1 MREMAHERMPRTSAF
16 RPHAGL
22 QSSSGRPQSV
32 CWAMSHS
39 REISGSATKSAIHLQ
54 TSQSVH
60 GVRAQRFN
68 YSISWPAMLIKN
80 SLCKSRAM
88 CVNEDGQSS
97 IEPCESSTLMKEAD
111 STVSTWCL
119 QHQNCISIWCTWSTH
134 KWRHL
139 HRPPICRQGQPTWE
153 CKAGTTPSSML

>member
-1 MREMAHERMPRTSAF
+1 MAQERMPRTSAF

-60 GVRAQRFN
+60 GVRAQRFS

-111 STVSTWCL
+111 STVYSQYMMSATSKL
-119 QHQNCISIWCTWSTH
+119 YFYLVHMKHPQMEA
-134 KWRHL
+134 
-139 HRPPICRQGQPTWE
+139 P
-153 CKAGTTPSSML
+153 A